1 MPSLNSVNV
10 VSPLLSGA
18 AIGAAQQLRLVAS
31 GMPQA
36 RVPATSYHGQV
47 FIESSASFMGSPT
60 NLKTSLTADYPRT
73 QAGDPT
79 TVSFTCEEY
88 KLASA
93 VIPDKLMERSQFPA
107 DLLSREA
114 AAIGR
119 KLALD
124 MESRLATLFFST
136 GNWPDA
142 ALVALGGGG
151 IQWSNYTTAK
161 PDLDIDVAMVA
172 AREGAYGRNPDTI
185 ILGQQVIDAYRRCL
199 QAQGVA
205 VVGSGAARADLLT
218 EADAIGRIQSL
229 FGLRVLVGS
238 ARSNTSAP
246 GLTPSGAYLWGKS
259 FWIGCLQDAD
269 VGVAGSDVM
278 VRPVGALLIVEDRV
292 GAAGISMDGLTL
304 PIAVS
309 EHISEPPQ
317 AKGRLVAGECYTDE
331 IVCDA
336 NLGYLVTAVAA

>member
-18 AIGAAQQLRLVAS
+18 AIGAAQQLSLVAS
-31 GMPQA
+31 GLPQA
-36 RVPATSYHGQV
+36 RVPAQSYHGQV
-47 FIESSASFMGSPT
+47 FIESSGSYMGSPQ
-60 NLKTSLTADYPRT
+60 NLKTSLSADYPLT

-79 TVSFTCEEY
+79 VVSFSCEEY

-93 VIPDKLMERSQFPA
+93 IVPDKLLERSQFPA

-124 MESRLATLFFST
+124 MESRVANLFFSA
-136 GNWPDA
+136 GNWPDS
-142 ALVALGGGG
+142 ALAALGGGG

-161 PDLDIDVAMVA
+161 PDLDIDVAMVL
-172 AREGAYGRNPDTI
+172 ARESAYGRNPDTI

-205 VVGSGAARADLLT
+205 VVGSGAARADILT
-218 EADAIGRIQSL
+218 EADAISRIESL
-229 FGLRVLVGS
+229 FGLKVLIGS
-238 ARSNTSAP
+238 ARANTAAP
-246 GLTPSGAYLWGKS
+246 GLAVSGSYIWGKS
-259 FWIGCLQDAD
+259 FWIGCLQDTDAA
-269 VGVAGSDVM
+269 VAGSDVM
-278 VRPVGALLIVEDRV
+278 VRPVAGLLIVEDRV
-292 GAAGISMDGLTL
+292 GAVGISMDGLTL

-309 EHISEPPQ
+309 EHISEPPK
-317 AKGRLVAGECYTDE
+317 AKGKLVAGECYTDE
-331 IVCDA
+331 IVCDT